1 MVQEIS
7 FSDIPILSGLDKINL
22 ARLVP
27 NFERL
32 HVKSGEIILR
42 HGEPWDALYIIVEG
56 IVRVFLP
63 AEGKTREIACLGP
76 GDCFGEMALLTGE
89 PGSANIEAMT
99 DLSLLRLS
107 KECFD
112 QMIVVML
119 TAHAVIPEALKQSFE
134 RKAHAY
140 IPKEKLGEI
149 VPFLEDIFR
158 YGYIPGWKR
167 LLEKLKFFFDSKFTP
182 GWEAKVGLKWWEWD

>member
-32 HVKSGEIILR
+32 HAKSGEIILR

-63 AEGKTREIACLGP
+63 AEGR
-76 GDCFGEMALLTGE
+76 
-89 PGSANIEAMT
+89 
-99 DLSLLRLS
+99 
-107 KECFD
+107 
-112 QMIVVML
+112 Q
-119 TAHAVIPEALKQSFE
+119 
-134 RKAHAY
+134 
-140 IPKEKLGEI
+140 EKLHAWDHGI
-149 VPFLEDIFR
+149 VS
-158 YGYIPGWKR
+158 G
-167 LLEKLKFFFDSKFTP
+167 
-182 GWEAKVGLKWWEWD
+182 KWRC